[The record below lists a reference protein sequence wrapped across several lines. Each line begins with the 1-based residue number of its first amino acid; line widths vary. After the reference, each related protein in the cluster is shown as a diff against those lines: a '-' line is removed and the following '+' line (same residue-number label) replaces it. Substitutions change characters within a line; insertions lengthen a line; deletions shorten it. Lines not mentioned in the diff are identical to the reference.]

1 MPVGQRCSDGNIP
14 WAVFADLRPRLTL
27 IQWRYE
33 FGVGRVADCRRKR
46 KKKGRLSA
54 TLSYGK
60 ERTAAADGAAAAAK
74 ALKTRLTLTY
84 VKDPCANSACTAD
97 PVARRSHLTAP
108 SLEEPFCVWACYR
121 RVRTCTCVSG
131 VLPQHILVP
140 IACEHLVVGLTRKEA
155 DTMTLRGCKN
165 RKSTRPER
173 VLLLQ

>member
-1 MPVGQRCSDGNIP
+1 MLVALLIVAGNE
-14 WAVFADLRPRLTL
+14 R
-27 IQWRYE
+27 
-33 FGVGRVADCRRKR
+33 
-46 KKKGRLSA
+46 KKGRLSA

-60 ERTAAADGAAAAAK
+60 ERTAADDGAAAAAK
-74 ALKTRLTLTY
+74 ALKTWLTLTY

-97 PVARRSHLTAP
+97 PVARRSYLTAP

-155 DTMTLRGCKN
+155 DTMALRGYKN

-173 VLLLQ
+173 VLLLQWRC